1 MYWCEVDRQRAL
13 GTDLICGSVPSIF
26 KCNPHN
32 RIIFEKTLAIVTQRC
47 YYIVLYF
54 HIRYGLDAA
63 YWIVIIS
70 FYCLSRKFML
80 YFTVFIVLYGRNFCG

>member
-1 MYWCEVDRQRAL
+1 MTNTR
-13 GTDLICGSVPSIF
+13 I
-26 KCNPHN
+26 
-32 RIIFEKTLAIVTQRC
+32 RIIESYSKKRLQLLHRGVTI
-47 YYIVLYF
+47 YSKLYF